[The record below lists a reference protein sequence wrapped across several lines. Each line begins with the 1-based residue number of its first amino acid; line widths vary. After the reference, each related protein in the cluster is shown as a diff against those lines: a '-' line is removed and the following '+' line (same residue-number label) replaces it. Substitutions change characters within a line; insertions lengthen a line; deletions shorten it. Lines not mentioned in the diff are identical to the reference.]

1 MRAHLLRGLVAAA
14 LTLGTLAGAPAV
26 AGAAAPGLPATA
38 AAPDLAPDLAPELA
52 RGACDARD
60 NLGEIANNFISRC
73 RKAGIRQRFP
83 GQHYGDTLGYL
94 KQCRT
99 DSCNTAWKLLQDG
112 RWKK

>member
-1 MRAHLLRGLVAAA
+1 MRANLVRGLVAAA

-26 AGAAAPGLPATA
+26 AGAAAPGLPAASA
-38 AAPDLAPDLAPELA
+38 AAPDLA
-52 RGACDARD
+52 RGVCDARD

>member
-38 AAPDLAPDLAPELA
+38 AAAPNHAPDLA